1 MARPFLLLTILN
13 DAGSLHAIPP
23 GADAEISGHAP
34 LVAELVGHAIGVF
47 TNLAADDPEA
57 QARIWAFLQGLQ
69 HAGWTLGSNVRSDY
83 RWGTTDD
90 ARYDQHA
97 DEVGAPRPEPP
108 RCVPGDLLD

>member
-1 MARPFLLLTILN
+1 MARPFQLLTILN

-57 QARIWAFLQGLQ
+57 QARIGAFLQGLQ
-69 HAGWTLGSNVRSDY
+69 QSGWTVGSNVRIDY
-83 RWGTTDD
+83 RWGTTDY
-90 ARYDQHA
+90 ARLPNMRQSWSLSVRMPSYA
-97 DEVGAPRPEPP
+97 
-108 RCVPGDLLD
+108 LLAQP